1 MALREWAWPR
11 QKGLS
16 RRHETKRAGR
26 KDKTERDKIVSSTSV
41 LLDPLSPWRNRT
53 NQIDE
58 TDQIDQIEEGNMIRV
73 TCLGGAGTVTGSSYL
88 VETTQGRRV
97 LVDCGLFQGGKM
109 MEQRNWLDWGFDPKQ
124 INTLFLTHAHID
136 HCGKIPKLVKDG
148 FRGRI
153 ITSHPTAELMGLML
167 LDAAHIQEMDAEW
180 QTRRN
185 KRQAHKPV
193 IPLYTME
200 DAEASLKYLHPVDRD
215 KVVEAEPGIKARLRN
230 AGHIL
235 GSSILELWVEE
246 EQSLIKV
253 VFSGDIGKKNQLIV
267 QDPQE
272 IFDADYLF
280 LESTYGNRLHRSFDA
295 SKEELLEAI
304 QYAVSH
310 GEKVLIPAFAVERTQ
325 EILYVL
331 GEFDRAGQLPRIPII
346 LDSPLAIKATQVF
359 RKNKK
364 YYDEEARAIVEQG
377 YDPFDL
383 PTLKFTETTE
393 ESMAINNIK
402 SSAIIIAGNGMCT
415 AGRIK
420 HHLKHNLWRPGVS
433 LVIVG
438 FQAQGTIG
446 RKIVDGA
453 RQVKIFGENVSV
465 KARVFTIGGFSAHA
479 DQNDLT
485 EWVSHFESRPAVFL
499 VHGEPTASEAL
510 AKKIRDLFSLEV
522 RIPKWKERLV
532 LKPREVIVEEPA
544 EAEVSPDLEAI
555 MLNTVESLE
564 SDLGLLKERIRS
576 KEKLEED
583 DLDRLRYVQE
593 ELRGVLSGM
602 QNHAE

>member
-1 MALREWAWPR
+1 
-11 QKGLS
+11 
-16 RRHETKRAGR
+16 
-26 KDKTERDKIVSSTSV
+26 
-41 LLDPLSPWRNRT
+41 
-53 NQIDE
+53 
-58 TDQIDQIEEGNMIRV
+58 MIRV

-88 VETTQGRRV
+88 VETTQGKRV
-97 LVDCGLFQGGKM
+97 LVDCGLFQGGKL

-148 FRGRI
+148 FHGRI
-153 ITSHPTAELMGLML
+153 ITSQPTAELMGIML

-180 QTRRN
+180 QSRRN
-185 KRQAHKPV
+185 KRQAHTPV
-193 IPLYTME
+193 MPLYTME
-200 DAEASLKYLHPVDRD
+200 DAEASLKYLQPVERD
-215 KVVEAEPGIKARLRN
+215 KIVEAEPGIKARLRN

-235 GSSILELWVEE
+235 GSSILELWIEE
-246 EQSLIKV
+246 EQPVIKV
-253 VFSGDIGKKNQLIV
+253 VFSGDIGKKDQIII
-267 QDPQE
+267 QDPKE

-280 LESTYGNRLHRSFDA
+280 LESTYGNRLHRSIEE
-295 SKEELLEAI
+295 SKKELLEAI

-310 GEKVLIPAFAVERTQ
+310 EEKVLIPAFAVERTQ

-331 GEFDRAGQLPRIPII
+331 GEFDRAGRLPRIPII
-346 LDSPLAIKATQVF
+346 LDSPLAIKATQIF

-364 YYDEEARAIVEQG
+364 YYDEEARAIVEKG

-393 ESMAINNIK
+393 QSMAINKIVG
-402 SSAIIIAGNGMCT
+402 SAIIIAGNGMCT

-420 HHLKHNLWRPGVS
+420 HHLKHNLWRPGAS

-438 FQAQGTIG
+438 FQAGGTTG
-446 RKIVDGA
+446 RRIVDGA
-453 RQVKIFGENVSV
+453 KQVKIFGENVSV

-485 EWVSHFESRPAVFL
+485 EWVSHFESRPRVFL

-510 AKKIRDLFSLEV
+510 AKKIRDLFNLEV
-522 RIPKWKERLV
+522 RIPRWKERLI

-544 EAEVSPDLEAI
+544 EGEVAPDIQAL
-555 MLNTVESLE
+555 MLNTILDLE
-564 SDLGLLKERIRS
+564 GNLKLLRKQIKS
-576 KEKLEED
+576 KESFDED
-583 DLDRLRYVQE
+583 DLDRLRYVEE
-593 ELRGVLSGM
+593 ELRGVLSGL
-602 QNHAE
+602 QEHAES